1 VLNSN
6 KKIIIPGETL
16 LEALAEVEF
25 ILISLHK
32 MGSHYQDKPTEE
44 YYRATTNFIDDEK
57 ITQRLAKIRRILSE
71 RFDTTLGVD
80 DMDDLERRMQNINF
94 WKPRTDS

>member
-1 VLNSN
+1 
-6 KKIIIPGETL
+6 
-16 LEALAEVEF
+16 
-25 ILISLHK
+25 